1 MNSAEL
7 KRAKRAI
14 RAEVRAARDALTPDE
29 RARCSGLI
37 RDRFLA
43 LPELEAVRTVML
55 FWSFGSEVD
64 TAPLLRSL
72 VERGVSVALPRIVD
86 GELEPRT
93 YRPGDTVTQTSFG
106 ACEPAAGEVLD
117 PSALDVVV
125 TPAVA
130 FDRAGRR
137 VGYGG
142 GYYDRFLGRTRPGA
156 LRIGVAF
163 DTQVVDGDLPGGH
176 FDLLVHAIVTGSEV
190 VRCGPAPAG

>member
-14 RAEVRAARDALTPDE
+14 RGEVRAARDALAPDE
-29 RARCSGLI
+29 RARSSLLI
-37 RDRFLA
+37 RDRLLA
-43 LPELEAVRTVML
+43 LPELEVARTVML

-72 VERGVSVALPRIVD
+72 VERAVRAALPRIVD

-93 YRPGDTVTQTSFG
+93 YRPGDPLTETSFG
-106 ACEPAAGEVLD
+106 ACEPACGEVLD
-117 PSALDVVV
+117 PPALDVIV
-125 TPAVA
+125 TPGIA

-142 GYYDRFLGRTRPGA
+142 GYYDRFLGRTRSDSF
-156 LRIGVAF
+156 RIGVAF
-163 DTQVVDGDLPGGH
+163 EVQLVDGDLPGGH
-176 FDLLVHAIVTGSEV
+176 FDLPVHAIVTGSEV
-190 VRCGPAPAG
+190 VRCRPGD

>member
-14 RAEVRAARDALTPDE
+14 RAEVRAARDALPPDE
-29 RARCSGLI
+29 RVRCSLLI

-64 TAPLLRSL
+64 TAPLVRSL
-72 VERGVSVALPRIVD
+72 VERGVSAALPRIVG
-86 GELEPRT
+86 GELEPRS
-93 YRPGDTVTQTSFG
+93 YFPGDPVTETPFNT
-106 ACEPAAGEVLD
+106 CKPAGGEVLD
-117 PSALDVVV
+117 PSTLDVVV

-142 GYYDRFLGRTRPGA
+142 GYYDRFFGRTRPGS

-163 DTQVVDGDLPGGH
+163 DVQLMDGDLPGGY
-176 FDLLVHAIVTGSEV
+176 FDLPVHVIVTGSEV
-190 VRCGPAPAG
+190 VRCRPGG

>member
-1 MNSAEL
+1 MNSADL

-14 RAEVRAARDALTPDE
+14 RAEVRAARDALPPDE
-29 RARCSGLI
+29 RVRCSLSI
-37 RDRFLA
+37 RDRFLT
-43 LPELEAVRTVML
+43 LPELGSVRTVML

-72 VERGVSVALPRIVD
+72 VDRGVTTALPRIVD

-93 YRPGDTVTQTSFG
+93 YRPGDPVTGTPFG
-106 ACEPAAGEVLD
+106 ACEPAAGELLD

-142 GYYDRFLGRTRPGA
+142 GYYDRFFGRTRPGS
-156 LRIGVAF
+156 LRIGIAF
-163 DTQVVDGDLPGGH
+163 EVQLVEEDLPGGH
-176 FDLLVHAIVTGSEV
+176 FDLPVHAIVTGSEV
-190 VRCGPAPAG
+190 VRCRPSG

>member
-7 KRAKRAI
+7 KRQKRAI
-14 RAEVRAARDALTPDE
+14 RTEVRAARDALAPDE
-29 RARCSGLI
+29 RERRSLRI

-43 LPELEAVRTVML
+43 LPELETASTVML

-72 VERGVSVALPRIVD
+72 VERGVMAALPRIVD

-93 YRPGDTVTQTSFG
+93 YRPGDPVTETPFG
-106 ACEPAAGEVLD
+106 ACEPACGEVLD
-117 PSALDVVV
+117 PPALDVIV
-125 TPAVA
+125 TPGIA

-142 GYYDRFLGRTRPGA
+142 GYYDRFFGRTRPDS
-156 LRIGVAF
+156 LRVGVAF
-163 DTQVVDGDLPGGH
+163 EVQLVDGDLPGGH
-176 FDLLVHAIVTGSEV
+176 FDLPVHAIVTGSEV
-190 VRCGPAPAG
+190 VRCRTGD

>member
-14 RAEVRAARDALTPDE
+14 RAEIRTARDALAPDE
-29 RARCSGLI
+29 RARRSLLI
-37 RDRFLA
+37 RDRLLA
-43 LPELEAVRTVML
+43 LPELKAARTVML

-72 VERGVSVALPRIVD
+72 IERGVLEALPRIVD

-93 YRPGDTVTQTSFG
+93 YRPGDPVTETPFG
-106 ACEPAAGEVLD
+106 ACEPACGELLD
-117 PSALDVVV
+117 PLALDVIV
-125 TPAVA
+125 TPGIA

-142 GYYDRFLGRTRPGA
+142 GYYDRFFGHTRPDS

-163 DTQVVDGDLPGGH
+163 EVQVVDGDLPGGH
-176 FDLLVHAIVTGSEV
+176 FDLPVHAIVTGSEV
-190 VRCGPAPAG
+190 VRCRPGD

>member
-14 RAEVRAARDALTPDE
+14 RSEVRAARDALPPEE
-29 RARCSGLI
+29 RACLSLLI
-37 RDRFLA
+37 RDRFLE
-43 LPELEAVRTVML
+43 LPELETVRTVML

-64 TAPLLRSL
+64 TAPLMRAL
-72 VERGVSVALPRIVD
+72 VERGVLAALPRIFD
-86 GELEPRT
+86 GDLEART
-93 YRPGDTVTQTSFG
+93 YRPGDPVTETPFG
-106 ACEPAAGEVLD
+106 AREPAAGEVVD

-142 GYYDRFLGRTRPGA
+142 GYYDRFLGRIRPDSP
-156 LRIGVAF
+156 RIGVAF
-163 DTQVVDGDLPGGH
+163 EVQVVDGDLPAGH
-176 FDLLVHAIVTGSEV
+176 FDMPVHVIVTGSEV
-190 VRCGPAPAG
+190 VRCLPGR

>member
-14 RAEVRAARDALTPDE
+14 RTEARAARDALAPDV
-29 RARCSGLI
+29 RARCSLLI
-37 RDRFLA
+37 RDRFLE
-43 LPELEAVRTVML
+43 LPELETVRTVML

-64 TAPLLRSL
+64 TAPLVRSL
-72 VERGVSVALPRIVD
+72 VERGVKVALPRIVG

-93 YRPGDTVTQTSFG
+93 YRPGDPVTETSFG
-106 ACEPAAGEVLD
+106 ACEPSGGEVLD
-117 PSALDVVV
+117 ASTLDVVV
-125 TPAVA
+125 TPGVV

-142 GYYDRFLGRTRPGA
+142 GYYDRFLPRTRPDS

-163 DTQVVDGDLPGGH
+163 DVQLVDGDLPGGH
-176 FDLLVHAIVTGSEV
+176 FDLPVHAIVTGSEV
-190 VRCGPAPAG
+190 VRCRPGG

>member
-14 RAEVRAARDALTPDE
+14 RAEVRAARDALAPDV
-29 RARCSGLI
+29 RARFSLLI
-37 RDRFLA
+37 RDRFLE
-43 LPELEAVRTVML
+43 LPELAAVGTVML

-64 TAPLLRSL
+64 TAPLVRSL
-72 VERGVSVALPRIVD
+72 VELGVKVALPRIVGD
-86 GELEPRT
+86 ELEPRS
-93 YRPGDTVTQTSFG
+93 YFPGDPVTETPFG
-106 ACEPAAGEVLD
+106 ACEPAGGELLD
-117 PSALDVVV
+117 PPTLDVVV

-142 GYYDRFLGRTRPGA
+142 GYYDRFFGRVRPGS

-163 DTQVVDGDLPGGH
+163 DVQLVDGDLPGGH
-176 FDLLVHAIVTGSEV
+176 LDLPVHSIVTGSEV
-190 VRCGPAPAG
+190 VRCRPGG

>member
-1 MNSAEL
+1 MNSADL
-7 KRAKRAI
+7 KRAKRAV
-14 RAEVRAARDALTPDE
+14 RAEVLAARDALAPDE
-29 RARCSGLI
+29 RARCSLLI

-64 TAPLLRSL
+64 TAPLVKSL
-72 VERGVSVALPRIVD
+72 VERGVRTALPRMVG

-93 YRPGDTVTQTSFG
+93 YRPGDPVTETVFG

-142 GYYDRFLGRTRPGA
+142 GYYDRLFGSARPGS

-163 DTQVVDGDLPGGH
+163 DVQLADGDLPGGH
-176 FDLLVHAIVTGSEV
+176 FDLPVHAIVTGSEV
-190 VRCGPAPAG
+190 VRCPPAA

>member
-7 KRAKRAI
+7 KRAKREI
-14 RAEVRAARDALTPDE
+14 RTEVRAARDALAPDE
-29 RARCSGLI
+29 RARCSLLI

-43 LPELEAVRTVML
+43 LPELEAARTVML

-64 TAPLLRSL
+64 TAPLVRSL
-72 VERGVSVALPRIVD
+72 VERGVWVALPRIVD

-93 YRPGDTVTQTSFG
+93 YRPGEPVTETSFG
-106 ACEPAAGEVLD
+106 ACEPAGGEVLD

-142 GYYDRFLGRTRPGA
+142 GYYDRFFCRTRSDS
-156 LRIGVAF
+156 LRVGVAF
-163 DTQVVDGDLPGGH
+163 EVQLVDGDLPGGH
-176 FDLLVHAIVTGSEV
+176 FDLPVHAIVTGSEA
-190 VRCGPAPAG
+190 VRCRPGG